1 MVLWDRGVVK
11 SDEVDFGKRCQD
23 PNNPVDCSVSLEI
36 DCQNL
41 DSLTGS
47 ILSPE
52 FPEKVTNTTR
62 FGKVYSFLCIIA

>member
-11 SDEVDFGKRCQD
+11 SDEVDFGKECQPD
-23 PNNPVDCSVSLEI
+23 QRDCLVRLEI

-47 ILSPE
+47 IVSPE
-52 FPEKVTNTTR
+52 YPKKVTDTTL